1 MISAR
6 TSLRLFSVVLLALA
20 LSAFA
25 APASDFSGTYTLGAA
40 AAAGKDVQLTIM
52 LTVANNTSSS
62 IGNATISLHEPQAGR
77 VIYGQLA
84 GSFSCRRQQ
93 HSCQRLVSRSAGPV
107 RVLAKRQQSGHERY
121 VQRRTR
127 QSRSDIHSVL
137 STPFGGNTHAR
148 PNFHAS

>member
-6 TSLRLFSVVLLALA
+6 TSLRISAVLLLALA

-25 APASDFSGTYTLGAA
+25 APASDFTGSYTLGAA
-40 AAAGKDVQLTIM
+40 ATAGKDVQLTIT

-84 GSFSCRRQQ
+84 GLSLVAGSSTHVSGSFRVPQGLYASWQKGSSPAMSVTYNDAQ
-93 HSCQRLVSRSAGPV
+93 GNPV
-107 RVLAKRQQSGHERY
+107 QTFIQ
-121 VQRRTR
+121 
-127 QSRSDIHSVL
+127 
-137 STPFGGNTHAR
+137 F
-148 PNFHAS
+148 

>member
-6 TSLRLFSVVLLALA
+6 TSLRISAVILLALA

-40 AAAGKDVQLTIM
+40 AAAGKDVQVTIM

-77 VIYGQLA
+77 IVYGQLTGLSLA
-84 GSFSCRRQQ
+84 SGGSTHVSGSFRVPQGLYESWQKGSSPAMSITYNDAQ
-93 HSCQRLVSRSAGPV
+93 GNPV
-107 RVLAKRQQSGHERY
+107 QSFI
-121 VQRRTR
+121 Q
-127 QSRSDIHSVL
+127 
-137 STPFGGNTHAR
+137 F
-148 PNFHAS
+148 

>member
-6 TSLRLFSVVLLALA
+6 TSLRISVLILLALA

-62 IGNATISLHEPQAGR
+62 ISNAIISLHEPQAGR
-77 VIYGQLA
+77 IVYGQLA
-84 GSFSCRRQQ
+84 GLSLAPGGSTHISGSFRVPQALYDSWQKG
-93 HSCQRLVSRSAGPV
+93 SSPAMSVTYNDAKGNPV
-107 RVLAKRQQSGHERY
+107 QSFI
-121 VQRRTR
+121 Q
-127 QSRSDIHSVL
+127 
-137 STPFGGNTHAR
+137 F
-148 PNFHAS
+148 

>member
-6 TSLRLFSVVLLALA
+6 TSLRISAVILLALA

-25 APASDFSGTYTLGAA
+25 APANDFSGTYTLGAA
-40 AAAGKDVQLTIM
+40 AAAGKDVQITIM

-84 GSFSCRRQQ
+84 GLSLAAGSSTHVSGSFRVPQGLYESWQKGSSPAMSVTYSDAQ
-93 HSCQRLVSRSAGPV
+93 GNPV
-107 RVLAKRQQSGHERY
+107 QTFIQ
-121 VQRRTR
+121 
-127 QSRSDIHSVL
+127 
-137 STPFGGNTHAR
+137 F
-148 PNFHAS
+148 

>member
-6 TSLRLFSVVLLALA
+6 TSLRVLSVALLALA

-62 IGNATISLHEPQAGR
+62 ISNATVSLHEPQAGR
-77 VIYGQLA
+77 IVYGQLA
-84 GSFSCRRQQ
+84 GLSLAAGKRTQVNGSF
-93 HSCQRLVSRSAGPV
+93 
-107 RVLAKRQQSGHERY
+107 RVPQALYQSWQKGSSPAMSVTY
-121 VQRRTR
+121 SDAQGNSVQTFI
-127 QSRSDIHSVL
+127 Q
-137 STPFGGNTHAR
+137 F
-148 PNFHAS
+148 

>member
-6 TSLRLFSVVLLALA
+6 TSLRISAVLLLALA

-25 APASDFSGTYTLGAA
+25 APASDFSGSYTLGAA

-77 VIYGQLA
+77 VIYGQVAGLSLAA
-84 GSFSCRRQQ
+84 GSST
-93 HSCQRLVSRSAGPV
+93 HVSGSFRVPQGLYESWQKGSSPAMSVTYNDAQGNPV
-107 RVLAKRQQSGHERY
+107 QSFI
-121 VQRRTR
+121 Q
-127 QSRSDIHSVL
+127 
-137 STPFGGNTHAR
+137 F
-148 PNFHAS
+148 

>member
-6 TSLRLFSVVLLALA
+6 TSLRISAVLLLALA

-40 AAAGKDVQLTIM
+40 AAAGKDVQITIM

-84 GSFSCRRQQ
+84 GLSLAAGSSTHVSGSFRVPQGLYQSWQKGSSPAMSVTYDDAQ
-93 HSCQRLVSRSAGPV
+93 GNPV
-107 RVLAKRQQSGHERY
+107 QTFIQ
-121 VQRRTR
+121 
-127 QSRSDIHSVL
+127 
-137 STPFGGNTHAR
+137 F
-148 PNFHAS
+148 